1 MNTNRAAC
9 VGVFVLIG
17 LLCVAYMTIKLG
29 RMEFFSEEGFELK
42 ARFTNVSGLRVGAD
56 IEMAGVPVGKI
67 AAINLQRTETETVA
81 MVTLRFDQDLQLP
94 DDTIASVRT
103 AGLIGDKF
111 IEVAPGGSMD
121 ILQAGDTI
129 SDTEPAVDLGALIS
143 KYAFGSVK

>member
-1 MNTNRAAC
+1 MNTNRYAA

-29 RMEFFSEEGFELK
+29 KMEVFSDKGFELK
-42 ARFTNVSGLRVGAD
+42 ASFTNVSGLRVGAD
-56 IEMAGVPVGKI
+56 IEMAGVPVGKV
-67 AAINLQRTETETVA
+67 AAIDLVHTETQTTA
-81 MVTLRFDQDLQLP
+81 LVTLRFDRDMALP

-111 IEVAPGGSMD
+111 IDVAPGGSEE

-129 SDTEPAVDLGALIS
+129 VDTEPALDLGSLIG
-143 KYAFGSVK
+143 KYAFGGVK